1 MLEAK
6 GLQVLTASEPSLQP
20 HLPAHRV
27 VLTPGT
33 MVKARLAVIGYLI
46 PNCLGSTQHCH
57 CRRIPRLSPWLTCP
71 LSRKGEVRGSK
82 CGETQPTQE
91 SECQVRIGSR
101 HRRAAAHS
109 CLH

>member
-46 PNCLGSTQHCH
+46 PNCLGST
-57 CRRIPRLSPWLTCP
+57 PALSLQKNPSPESLAHLP
-71 LSRKGEVRGSK
+71 LVKEG
-82 CGETQPTQE
+82 
-91 SECQVRIGSR
+91 
-101 HRRAAAHS
+101 
-109 CLH
+109 